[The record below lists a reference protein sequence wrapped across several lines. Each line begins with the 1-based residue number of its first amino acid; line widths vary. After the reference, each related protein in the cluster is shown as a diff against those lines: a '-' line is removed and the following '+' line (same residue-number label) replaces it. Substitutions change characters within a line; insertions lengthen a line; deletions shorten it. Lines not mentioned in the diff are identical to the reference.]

1 MGDDSVLL
9 QLSRQ
14 TSFRGVLISGGKQ
27 HVPIYL
33 YSCEWNIY
41 NIKYALAISQQRG
54 MKRPA
59 EETPGDEE
67 ELDSDSDYLMQEAH
81 KDN

>member
-1 MGDDSVLL
+1 MLL
-9 QLSRQ
+9 KLLRQ
-14 TSFRGVLISGGKQ
+14 CSFRGVFILGGKQ
-27 HVPIYL
+27 RFPVYF

-54 MKRPA
+54 MKRTA

-81 KDN
+81 KG

>member
-1 MGDDSVLL
+1 MGGDSVLL
-9 QLSRQ
+9 ELLRQ
-14 TSFRGVLISGGKQ
+14 SSFRVIFISGGKQ
-27 HVPIYL
+27 HFQIYF

-54 MKRPA
+54 MKRLA

-81 KDN
+81 KA